1 MIEWY
6 FVGVG
11 TTALLLAVGHWFP
24 WPRGLRRLQ
33 AYVYGVAAILVG
45 CTIWLGMHGEW
56 LILAGVV
63 GIAAAGG
70 IVTCLTYWVDDIVTR
85 LRKADKAE
93 KLVDHAQKR

>member
-1 MIEWY
+1 MTEWY
-6 FVGVG
+6 FVGLG
-11 TTALLLAVGHWFP
+11 ATALLLAVGHWFP

-45 CTIWLGMHGEW
+45 CAIWLGMHGEW

-70 IVTCLTYWVDDIVTR
+70 IVTGATYWLDDIVTR

-93 KLVDHAQKR
+93 RLVRHVEE

>member
-1 MIEWY
+1 MSEWY

-11 TTALLLAVGHWFP
+11 ATALLLAVGHWFP

-33 AYVYGVAAILVG
+33 AYVYGVAAILAG

-70 IVTCLTYWVDDIVTR
+70 IVTCLTYWLDDIITR

-93 KLVDHAQKR
+93 KLVKHGNE